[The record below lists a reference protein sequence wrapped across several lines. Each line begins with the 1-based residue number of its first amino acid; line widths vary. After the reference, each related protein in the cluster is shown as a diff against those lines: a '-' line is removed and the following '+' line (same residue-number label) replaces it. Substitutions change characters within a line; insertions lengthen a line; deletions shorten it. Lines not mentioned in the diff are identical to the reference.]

1 MVMVKWPSIWNAAD
15 LKKKIWNSEVGTTVV
30 RSAPGRDRAEAG
42 FIEALNRNATRKA
55 RRMSSRVVGLP
66 LDICLAGGVLP
77 PVVSLGCCLLLS
89 RSRTGDWR
97 WLIPKVLIQEIS
109 VPEI

>member
-1 MVMVKWPSIWNAAD
+1 
-15 LKKKIWNSEVGTTVV
+15 
-30 RSAPGRDRAEAG
+30 
-42 FIEALNRNATRKA
+42 
-55 RRMSSRVVGLP
+55 MSSRVVGLL